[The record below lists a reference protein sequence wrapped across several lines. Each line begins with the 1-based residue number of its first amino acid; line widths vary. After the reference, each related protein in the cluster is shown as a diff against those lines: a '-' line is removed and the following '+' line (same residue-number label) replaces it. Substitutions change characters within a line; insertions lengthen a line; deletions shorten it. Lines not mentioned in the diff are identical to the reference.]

1 MKTYKE
7 NLTNDLEVVFT
18 GRFRWSTGQV
28 QRDEFFFLRI
38 LVDLLFLGS
47 ALLLDALLLRKLQG
61 DLLCCQLPSQVSQ
74 PTLFKSGGDPVY

>member
-61 DLLCCQLPSQVSQ
+61 DPPCCWLPSQVPQ